1 MIKTEGREGMRR
13 SKNFRC
19 SDWHGN
25 GDGCIVR
32 PSKDANDVM
41 GFPDN
46 LKLRSSMTL
55 FALADPSCPVF
66 RQVLDKFFGGR
77 PDERTKELLGIT
89 G

>member
-32 PSKDANDVM
+32 PSKDANDVI

-55 FALADPSCPVF
+55 FARTEPDCKTF
-66 RQVLDKFFGGR
+66 QKVLDKFFAGKM
-77 PDERTKELLGIT
+77 DERTVSLLK
-89 G
+89 